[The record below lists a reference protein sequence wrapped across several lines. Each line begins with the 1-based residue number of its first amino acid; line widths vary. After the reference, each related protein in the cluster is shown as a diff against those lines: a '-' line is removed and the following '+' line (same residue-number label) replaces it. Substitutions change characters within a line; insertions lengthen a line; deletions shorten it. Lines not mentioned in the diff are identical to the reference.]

1 MELFSNLILKKS
13 DPQMNYDAL
22 RYSVFSYIISA
33 IHAIFCILFLLMNIP
48 AWSVYNLIIIIFYII
63 CGRIVSN
70 IKRYDI
76 IYVVYLIE
84 IVFHSIMATLLVG
97 WDYGFMFYIIGMIPC
112 SFYVAF
118 SVAYF
123 KRQLLYPILTTIIVT
138 TSIIIVRCI
147 TYFIEPFYVVDNSF
161 YKVFLHILNIL
172 ICVGTIFVFSALFSV
187 EVNSIQLKMES
198 DQQNLEDLA
207 RIDPLTKFLNR
218 RSMEERLDL
227 AQRNAIVNNVNY
239 SLIMTDID
247 NFKKFNDTYGHDCG
261 DYVLQN
267 IAKII
272 TNQIRSKDSACR
284 WGGEEFLIL
293 IPEDINA
300 TVDIAERIRKS
311 IADYDFYYEG
321 QSLHVTMTLGISSYY
336 ENCKVKMLIEIADKR
351 LYKGKNNG
359 KNQVVY
365 S

>member
-1 MELFSNLILKKS
+1 MEMFSNLILKKN
-13 DPQMNYDAL
+13 DPQTNYDAL

-33 IHAIFCILFLLMNIP
+33 IHAVFCILFFFMGVNS
-48 AWSVYNLIIIIFYII
+48 WSIYNLAIIVFYII
-63 CGRIVSN
+63 CGRIVPN

-76 IYVVYLIE
+76 LYLIYLVE
-84 IVFHSIMATLLVG
+84 IVFHSIVATLLVG
-97 WDYGFMFYIIGMIPC
+97 WDFGFMFYIIGMIPC

-138 TSIIIVRCI
+138 TSIIVVRCLS
-147 TYFIEPFYVVDNSF
+147 YFIEPVYVIDNSF
-161 YKVFLHILNIL
+161 YKVFLHILNIF

-198 DQQNLEDLA
+198 EQQNLEDMA

-218 RSMEERLDL
+218 RSMEERLDY
-227 AQRNAIVNNVNY
+227 AQRNAIVNNVVY

-261 DYVLQN
+261 DFVLQN

-272 TNQIRSKDSACR
+272 TAQIRAKDSACR

-293 IPEDINA
+293 IPEDNDA

-311 IADYDFYYEG
+311 IAEYDFYYEG
-321 QSLHVTMTLGISSYY
+321 QSLHVTMTLGVSSYY
-336 ENCKVKMLIEIADKR
+336 DNCKVKTLIEIADKR

-359 KNQVVY
+359 KDQVVC